1 MANAGCR
8 SYVRQPFSPPYPMPT
23 WTSPPQLV
31 ALAAFYAQVQ
41 AQPDAFSDADFLDAL
56 KAAHWPTNCWSY
68 MEASFAII
76 APACLLRPHLTAE
89 LIAMPIDAMI
99 AGGLDNAEQVIA
111 IGLDCATR
119 EAPYVAPSEEGKRW
133 LTQVWP
139 GLGELIEAMFQAR
152 LQAALADDED

>member
-1 MANAGCR
+1 M
-8 SYVRQPFSPPYPMPT
+8 ST

-31 ALAAFYAQVQ
+31 ALAAFYAQAQ
-41 AQPDAFSDADFLDAL
+41 AQPDAFSDAAFLKAV

-89 LIAMPIDAMI
+89 LIALPIDAMI
-99 AGGLDNAEQVIA
+99 AGGLDHAEQVIA

-119 EAPYVAPSEEGKRW
+119 DAPYVAPSEEGKRW

-139 GLGELIEAMFQAR
+139 GLGELIGEVFAAK
-152 LQAALADDED
+152 LQTALTDEKD